1 LLRTGDREVTVTQH
15 GRRTLAVDDTSVR
28 VGGESVRVLR
38 VAGELD
44 TATSDQ
50 LREGVAAAVGSVTA
64 EGRPRPSGGPPLV
77 VLDLD
82 EVSFCDSRGLTSLLT
97 AVSASARQGAS
108 LRFTARPPSAVQ
120 RLLARTGLDDLL
132 PMHAT
137 LAEAVESVDTSRF
150 EQEATGESP
159 AS

>member
-1 LLRTGDREVTVTQH
+1 MTQH

-28 VGGESVRVLR
+28 VGDESVRVLR

-50 LREGVAAAVGSVTA
+50 LRDAVGTAVGAVTA
-64 EGRPRPSGGPPLV
+64 GGGARPSGGPPLV

-97 AVSASARQGAS
+97 AVTASARRGAS
-108 LRFTARPPSAVQ
+108 LRFAAQPPSAVQ
-120 RLLARTGLDDLL
+120 RLLIRTGLDDLL
-132 PMHAT
+132 PMYAT
-137 LAEAVESVDTSRF
+137 LDEAVTSMDTSRF
-150 EQEATGESP
+150 EQEATGEVSGP
-159 AS
+159 